1 MRKCLVLTFCAAVIG
16 AAGLSAQET
25 QRFTFDFAGGFT
37 EPVGGAG
44 NHLDPGWNIQGGAG
58 YNFSPYI
65 GAMLQLD
72 YNSMGINSATLNN
85 LGFPGGDVHV
95 FSATIDPIIHLN
107 PHGRVD
113 FYVIGGSGLYHY
125 TQQFTQPSVATFTE
139 FDPFFGGF
147 FPVGVPTTD
156 ILASYTVNKW
166 GINGGAGVAFGSK
179 WHGKFFA
186 EARWD
191 RVFLTSSRHIDYL
204 PVSFGF
210 RW

>member
-1 MRKCLVLTFCAAVIG
+1 MRKCLVLTFCTGVIG
-16 AAGLSAQET
+16 TVCLSAQET
-25 QRFTFDFAGGFT
+25 QRFTFDLAGGFT

-65 GAMLQLD
+65 GALLQLD

-113 FYVIGGSGLYHY
+113 FCVIGGSGLYHY
-125 TQQFTQPSVATFTE
+125 TQQFTQPSVSTFTQ

-147 FPVGVPTTD
+147 FPVAVPTTE

-191 RVFLTSSRHIDYL
+191 HIFLTSSRHIDYL